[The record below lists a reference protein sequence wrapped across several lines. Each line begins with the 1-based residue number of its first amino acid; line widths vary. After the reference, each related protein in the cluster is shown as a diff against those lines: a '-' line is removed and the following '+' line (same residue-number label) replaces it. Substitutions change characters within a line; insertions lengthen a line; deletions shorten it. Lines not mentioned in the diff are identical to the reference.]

1 MLTVDAAQSL
11 ILDAVRPGPLRRVS
25 LTDAL
30 GATLRESIESG
41 ADSPPFDKALMDGFA
56 VRAADVHAGKARLKL
71 VETVTA
77 GQTPK
82 CAVGPGETIQIMTGA
97 PLPSGADAVVRVEDS
112 RLADD
117 ESVVELATKPLT
129 VGTNIMRQGTAMR
142 CGEMVLSPGCVIRP
156 QEIALLAEVG
166 WAEPAVTAAPRIAIL
181 STGDELV
188 EPEIEPGPGQI
199 RNTNAPML
207 AALAKEMGGIAEPLG
222 IARDVEEDLSGK
234 IKKGLEAEFLVL
246 SGGVSAGQRDLV
258 PKVLRDCGVR
268 EVFHK
273 VRVKPGKPVWFGIVE
288 RDDSQR
294 SYVFGLPGN
303 PVSSMVCFGL
313 FVAPAVRKYSD
324 RDECLP
330 TQVFARLAEPHVA
343 RGDRPT
349 YYPARLK
356 WTPEGAEVS
365 GVSWKGSADLR
376 TTTEADCLI
385 HFPGGDREYPPGEIV
400 GVYPLAFR

>member
-11 ILDAVRPGPLRRVS
+11 ILDAVRSGPVRRVS

-30 GATLRESIESG
+30 GATLRESIESR

-56 VRAADVHAGKARLKL
+56 VRAGDLRNGAVRLQL
-71 VETVTA
+71 IETVTA

-82 CAVGPGETIQIMTGA
+82 HAVEPGETIQIMTGA
-97 PLPSGADAVVRVEDS
+97 PLPSGADAVIRVEDS
-112 RLADD
+112 RIVDGG
-117 ESVVELATKPLT
+117 SIVELFSEPLDA
-129 VGTNIMRQGTAMR
+129 GTNVMRQGTAMR
-142 CGEMVLSPGCVIRP
+142 NGETVLSPGGVIRP

-166 WAEPAVTAAPRIAIL
+166 RAEPSVAVAPQVAIL

-188 EPEIEPGPGQI
+188 EAAIEPGSGQI

-207 AALAKEMGGIAEPLG
+207 AALAKEIGAIAEPLG

-234 IKKGLEAEFLVL
+234 IKKGLEAEFLVI

-258 PKVLRDCGVR
+258 PKVLRECGVQ

-273 VRVKPGKPVWFGIVE
+273 VRVKPGKPVWFGMIE
-288 RDDSQR
+288 RADSQR
-294 SYVFGLPGN
+294 TYVFGLPGN

-313 FVAPAVRKYSD
+313 FVAPGVRRYLG
-324 RDECLP
+324 RREPLP
-330 TQVFARLAEPHVA
+330 KPLFALLAEAHVA

-349 YYPARLK
+349 YYPARLN
-356 WTPEGAEVS
+356 WTSAGAAVS
-365 GVSWKGSADLR
+365 ATSWKGSADLR
-376 TTTEADCLI
+376 ATAEADCLI
-385 HFPGGDREYPPGEIV
+385 HFPAGDREYSSGETV
-400 GVYPLAFR
+400 EVFPLEFR